1 MSEFNTT
8 SIHDLPTDPAGGGSI
23 GGNISLMANE
33 TNYKIASALGQQG
46 QQMQGQQGQQGQ
58 GQPSSMSLD
67 QSTIS
72 QIVNGLQQASIA
84 GATSLPSRD
93 IPQSTQQI
101 VNDPG
106 IQANYVPPPQPSQS
120 DYIKDEDTNYTYKE
134 ETINSSLDSIYDEIQ
149 APLLLAVMYFI
160 FQLPIMRKLIF
171 KYIPFLCSNDGN
183 YNFNGL
189 VFTSGLFGFLYYSL
203 TKTMSH
209 FNKF

>member
-1 MSEFNTT
+1 MSELNTT

-33 TNYKIASALGQQG
+33 TNYKIAPGQG
-46 QQMQGQQGQQGQ
+46 QQMPGQGQQGGQ
-58 GQPSSMSLD
+58 GMSLD

-93 IPQSTQQI
+93 IPQCTQQL

-106 IQANYVPPPQPSQS
+106 IQANYVPPPPPSQS

-134 ETINSSLDSIYDEIQ
+134 ETINGSLDAVYDEIQ
-149 APLLLAVMYFI
+149 APLLLAVLYFV
-160 FQLPIMRKLIF
+160 FQLPVMRKIIF

>member
-1 MSEFNTT
+1 MSELNTT

-23 GGNISLMANE
+23 GGNISLMTNE
-33 TNYKIASALGQQG
+33 TNYKIS
-46 QQMQGQQGQQGQ
+46 QGQQGQ
-58 GQPSSMSLD
+58 GMSLD

-93 IPQSTQQI
+93 IPQSTQQL

-106 IQANYVPPPQPSQS
+106 IQANYVPPPPPSQS

-134 ETINSSLDSIYDEIQ
+134 ETINGSLDAVYDEIQ
-149 APLLLAVMYFI
+149 APLLLAVLYFI
-160 FQLPIMRKLIF
+160 FQLPVMRKLIF

>member
-1 MSEFNTT
+1 MSELNTT

-23 GGNISLMANE
+23 GGNISLMTNE
-33 TNYKIASALGQQG
+33 TNYKIS
-46 QQMQGQQGQQGQ
+46 QGQQGQ
-58 GQPSSMSLD
+58 GQGGQGMSLD

-93 IPQSTQQI
+93 IPQSTQQL

-106 IQANYVPPPQPSQS
+106 IQANYVPPPPPSQS

-134 ETINSSLDSIYDEIQ
+134 ETINGSLDAVYDEIQ
-149 APLLLAVMYFI
+149 APLLLAVLYFI
-160 FQLPIMRKLIF
+160 FQLPVMRKLIF

>member
-33 TNYKIASALGQQG
+33 TNYKIAPGQG
-46 QQMQGQQGQQGQ
+46 QQMPGQGQGQQGGQ
-58 GQPSSMSLD
+58 GMSLD

-93 IPQSTQQI
+93 IPQSTQQL

-106 IQANYVPPPQPSQS
+106 IQANYVPPPPPSQS

-134 ETINSSLDSIYDEIQ
+134 ETINGSLDAVYDEIQ
-149 APLLLAVMYFI
+149 APLLLAVLYFI
-160 FQLPIMRKLIF
+160 FQLPVMRKLIF

-203 TKTMSH
+203 TKTMSK

>member
-33 TNYKIASALGQQG
+33 TNYKIASQG
-46 QQMQGQQGQQGQ
+46 QQMQGQQGQQGQQMQ

>member
-33 TNYKIASALGQQG
+33 TNYKIPQGQQG
-46 QQMQGQQGQQGQ
+46 QQMPGQGQGQQGGQ
-58 GQPSSMSLD
+58 GMSLD

-93 IPQSTQQI
+93 IPQSTQQL

-106 IQANYVPPPQPSQS
+106 IQANYVPPPPPSQS

-134 ETINSSLDSIYDEIQ
+134 ETINGSLDAVYDEIQ
-149 APLLLAVMYFI
+149 APLLLAVLYFV
-160 FQLPIMRKLIF
+160 FQLPVMRKVIF

>member
-33 TNYKIASALGQQG
+33 TNYKIPSQGQQG
-46 QQMQGQQGQQGQ
+46 QQMQGQQMQGQ

-84 GATSLPSRD
+84 GTTSLPSRD
-93 IPQSTQQI
+93 IPQSTQQL

-134 ETINSSLDSIYDEIQ
+134 ETISSSLDSIYDEIQ

>member
-23 GGNISLMANE
+23 GGNVSLVTNE
-33 TNYKIASALGQQG
+33 TNYKIAPV
-46 QQMQGQQGQQGQ
+46 QGQQGQQG
-58 GQPSSMSLD
+58 SSMSLD

-72 QIVNGLQQASIA
+72 QIVNGLQQASIV

-93 IPQSTQQI
+93 IPQNTQQI
-101 VNDPG
+101 MNDPA
-106 IQANYVPPPQPSQS
+106 IQANYVPPPPANQS
-120 DYIKDEDTNYTYKE
+120 DYIKDEDTNYTYRE
-134 ETINSSLDSIYDEIQ
+134 ESINSSLDSVYDEIQ
-149 APLLLAVMYFI
+149 APLLLSVLYFI

-171 KYIPFLCSNDGN
+171 QYIPFLCSNDGN

-189 VFTSGLFGFLYYSL
+189 LFTSALFGFIYYSL

>member
-8 SIHDLPTDPAGGGSI
+8 SINDLPTDPAGGGSI

-33 TNYKIASALGQQG
+33 TNYKIASGQQG
-46 QQMQGQQGQQGQ
+46 QPQMQQGQSQGQ
-58 GQPSSMSLD
+58 SSSMSLD

-93 IPQSTQQI
+93 IPQTTQAI
-101 VNDPG
+101 INDPAV
-106 IQANYVPPPQPSQS
+106 QANYVPPPQPSQS

-149 APLLLAVMYFI
+149 APLLLSVLYFI

-189 VFTSGLFGFLYYSL
+189 VFTSGLFGFIYYSL

>member
-1 MSEFNTT
+1 MSELNTT

-23 GGNISLMANE
+23 GGNISLMTNE
-33 TNYKIASALGQQG
+33 SNYKIPSAIGQPG
-46 QQMQGQQGQQGQ
+46 GQ
-58 GQPSSMSLD
+58 GMSLD

-106 IQANYVPPPQPSQS
+106 VQANYVPPPPPSQS

-134 ETINSSLDSIYDEIQ
+134 ETINGSLDAVYDEIQ
-149 APLLLAVMYFI
+149 APLLLAVLYFV

>member
-23 GGNISLMANE
+23 GGNVSLVTNE
-33 TNYKIASALGQQG
+33 TNYKIAPV
-46 QQMQGQQGQQGQ
+46 QGQQGQQGS
-58 GQPSSMSLD
+58 GMSLD

-72 QIVNGLQQASIA
+72 QIVNGLQQASIV

-93 IPQSTQQI
+93 IPQNTQQI
-101 VNDPG
+101 MNDPA
-106 IQANYVPPPQPSQS
+106 IQANYVPPPPENQS
-120 DYIKDEDTNYTYKE
+120 DYIKDEDTNYTYRE
-134 ETINSSLDSIYDEIQ
+134 ESINSSLDSVYDEIQ
-149 APLLLAVMYFI
+149 APLLLSVLYFI

-171 KYIPFLCSNDGN
+171 QYIPFLCSNDGN

-189 VFTSGLFGFLYYSL
+189 LFTSALFGFIYYSL

>member
-8 SIHDLPTDPAGGGSI
+8 SINDLPTDPAGGGSI
-23 GGNISLMANE
+23 GGNVSLMANE
-33 TNYKIASALGQQG
+33 TNYKIASGQQG
-46 QQMQGQQGQQGQ
+46 QPQMQQGQPQV
-58 GQPSSMSLD
+58 PSSSMSLD

-93 IPQSTQQI
+93 IPQTTQAI
-101 VNDPG
+101 INDPAV
-106 IQANYVPPPQPSQS
+106 QANYVPPPQPSHS
-120 DYIKDEDTNYTYKE
+120 DYIKDEETNYTYKE

-149 APLLLAVMYFI
+149 APLLLSVLYFI

-189 VFTSGLFGFLYYSL
+189 VFTSGLFGFIYYSL

>member
-8 SIHDLPTDPAGGGSI
+8 SINDLPTDPAGGGSI

-33 TNYKIASALGQQG
+33 TNYKIASGQQG
-46 QQMQGQQGQQGQ
+46 QPQMQQGQSQ

-93 IPQSTQQI
+93 IPQTTQAI
-101 VNDPG
+101 INDPAV
-106 IQANYVPPPQPSQS
+106 QANYVPPPQPSQS

-149 APLLLAVMYFI
+149 APLLLSVLYFI

-189 VFTSGLFGFLYYSL
+189 VFTSGLFGFIYYSL

>member
-1 MSEFNTT
+1 MSELNTT

-23 GGNISLMANE
+23 GGNISLMTNE
-33 TNYKIASALGQQG
+33 TNYKIS
-46 QQMQGQQGQQGQ
+46 QGQQGQ
-58 GQPSSMSLD
+58 GQGGQGMSLD

-93 IPQSTQQI
+93 IPQSTQQL

-106 IQANYVPPPQPSQS
+106 IQANYLPPPPSQS

-134 ETINSSLDSIYDEIQ
+134 ETINGSLDAVYDEIQ
-149 APLLLAVMYFI
+149 APLLLAVLYFI
-160 FQLPIMRKLIF
+160 FQLPVMRKLIF

>member
-1 MSEFNTT
+1 MSELNTT

-33 TNYKIASALGQQG
+33 SNYKIPSAIGQPG
-46 QQMQGQQGQQGQ
+46 GQ
-58 GQPSSMSLD
+58 GMSLD

-106 IQANYVPPPQPSQS
+106 VQANYVPPPPPSQS

-134 ETINSSLDSIYDEIQ
+134 ETINGSLDAVYDEIQ
-149 APLLLAVMYFI
+149 APLLLAVLYFV

>member
-33 TNYKIASALGQQG
+33 TNYKIPQGQG
-46 QQMQGQQGQQGQ
+46 QQMPGQQGGQ
-58 GQPSSMSLD
+58 GMSLD

-93 IPQSTQQI
+93 IPQSTQQL

-106 IQANYVPPPQPSQS
+106 IQANYVPPPPPSQS

-134 ETINSSLDSIYDEIQ
+134 ETINGSLDAVYDEIQ
-149 APLLLAVMYFI
+149 APLLLAVLYFV
-160 FQLPIMRKLIF
+160 FQLPVMRKIIF

>member
-1 MSEFNTT
+1 MSELNTT

-23 GGNISLMANE
+23 GGNISLMTNE
-33 TNYKIASALGQQG
+33 TNYKIPSSLG
-46 QQMQGQQGQQGQ
+46 QGQ
-58 GQPSSMSLD
+58 GQGQGQGMSLD

-93 IPQSTQQI
+93 IPQSTQQL

-106 IQANYVPPPQPSQS
+106 IQANYVPPPPPSQS

-134 ETINSSLDSIYDEIQ
+134 ETINGSLDAVYDEIQ
-149 APLLLAVMYFI
+149 APLLLSVLYFI
-160 FQLPIMRKLIF
+160 FQLPVMRKLIF

-203 TKTMSH
+203 TKTMSK

>member
-1 MSEFNTT
+1 MSELNTT

-23 GGNISLMANE
+23 GGNISLMTNE
-33 TNYKIASALGQQG
+33 TNYKIS
-46 QQMQGQQGQQGQ
+46 QGQQGQ
-58 GQPSSMSLD
+58 GQGGQGMSLD

-106 IQANYVPPPQPSQS
+106 IQANYVPPPPPSQS

-134 ETINSSLDSIYDEIQ
+134 ETINGSLDAVYDEIQ
-149 APLLLAVMYFI
+149 APLLLAVLYFI
-160 FQLPIMRKLIF
+160 FQLPVMRKLIF

>member
-8 SIHDLPTDPAGGGSI
+8 SINDLPTDPAGGGSI
-23 GGNISLMANE
+23 GGNVSLMANE
-33 TNYKIASALGQQG
+33 TNYKIASGQQG
-46 QQMQGQQGQQGQ
+46 QPQMQQGQPQV
-58 GQPSSMSLD
+58 PSSSLSLD

-93 IPQSTQQI
+93 IPQTTQAI
-101 VNDPG
+101 INDPAV
-106 IQANYVPPPQPSQS
+106 QANYVPPPQPSQS
-120 DYIKDEDTNYTYKE
+120 DYIKDEETNYTYKE

-149 APLLLAVMYFI
+149 APLLLSVLYFI

-189 VFTSGLFGFLYYSL
+189 VFTSGLFGFIYYSL

>member
-1 MSEFNTT
+1 MPPPPM
-8 SIHDLPTDPAGGGSI
+8 PTPSKADRA
-23 GGNISLMANE
+23 
-33 TNYKIASALGQQG
+33 IAPRGVQ
-46 QQMQGQQGQQGQ
+46 
-58 GQPSSMSLD
+58 
-67 QSTIS
+67 
-72 QIVNGLQQASIA
+72 A
-84 GATSLPSRD
+84 GAWYLHANPSAAETKSCQRAT
-93 IPQSTQQI
+93 TQ
-101 VNDPG
+101 PPA
-106 IQANYVPPPQPSQS
+106 ANANCVRPPPSQS

-134 ETINSSLDSIYDEIQ
+134 ETINDSLDAVYDEIQ
-149 APLLLAVMYFI
+149 APLLLAVLYFV

>member
-33 TNYKIASALGQQG
+33 TNYKIPQG
-46 QQMQGQQGQQGQ
+46 QQMPGQGQGQQGGQ
-58 GQPSSMSLD
+58 GMSLD

-93 IPQSTQQI
+93 IPQSTQQL

-106 IQANYVPPPQPSQS
+106 IQANYVPPPPPSQS

-134 ETINSSLDSIYDEIQ
+134 ETINGSLDAVYDEIQ
-149 APLLLAVMYFI
+149 APLLLAVLYFI
-160 FQLPIMRKLIF
+160 FQLPVMRKLIF

-203 TKTMSH
+203 TKTMSK

>member
-8 SIHDLPTDPAGGGSI
+8 SINDLPTDPAGGGSI

-33 TNYKIASALGQQG
+33 TNYKIASGQG
-46 QQMQGQQGQQGQ
+46 QQMQGQGQGQGQ

-93 IPQSTQQI
+93 IPQNTQQI
-101 VNDPG
+101 VNDPA

-134 ETINSSLDSIYDEIQ
+134 ETINSSLDAVYDEIQ
-149 APLLLAVMYFI
+149 APLLLSVLYFI

-171 KYIPFLCSNDGN
+171 QYIPFLCSNDGN

-189 VFTSGLFGFLYYSL
+189 VFTSGLFGFIYYSL

>member
-33 TNYKIASALGQQG
+33 TNYKIAPGQG
-46 QQMQGQQGQQGQ
+46 QQMPGQGQQGGQ
-58 GQPSSMSLD
+58 GMSLD

-93 IPQSTQQI
+93 IPQSTQQL

-106 IQANYVPPPQPSQS
+106 IQANYVPPPPPSQS

-134 ETINSSLDSIYDEIQ
+134 ETINGSLDAVYDEIQ
-149 APLLLAVMYFI
+149 APLLLAVLYFV
-160 FQLPIMRKLIF
+160 FQLPVMRKIIF